1 VGDEIITT
9 RNDRGLLTTASGWV
23 RNGDRW
29 HVRARHPDGSLA
41 VDDAAG
47 RGRLTLPAG
56 YVTDH
61 VTLAYAVTVHKAQG
75 VTVDRAVVVA
85 DDSLSAEALYV
96 GMTRGRRSNTALV
109 ITDALHSDHTPFKPM
124 SARDV
129 LVSALQ
135 RVASEQSA
143 IDTLRHSLAASES
156 LAVLKPRLANID
168 AQVAQYC
175 PPDHTG
181 ELEALAIRRAH
192 IERHAR
198 PGRLTRAGRDDRRR
212 LDALDECRHELEAAQ
227 QRRDEW
233 RADHAD
239 TLRYRDEIAGQV
251 VARGT
256 ALGVTAAVDQ
266 PGHLLHLLGRPPDD
280 EPGRAR
286 WTQLAGQVEAYREE
300 WNVEP
305 AQLHAR
311 PLDSTQHR
319 QWETVTAT
327 IEAESRLAATN
338 CDQGF
343 DRGLGIEL

>member
-1 VGDEIITT
+1 M
-9 RNDRGLLTTASGWV
+9 
-23 RNGDRW
+23 
-29 HVRARHPDGSLA
+29 
-41 VDDAAG
+41 
-47 RGRLTLPAG
+47 
-56 YVTDH
+56 
-61 VTLAYAVTVHKAQG
+61 
-75 VTVDRAVVVA
+75 VA

-175 PPDHTG
+175 PPDHTA

-233 RADHAD
+233 RDRRQGGEPVDPGVRAADA
-239 TLRYRDEIAGQV
+239 LYEARAAGEV
-251 VARGT
+251 
-256 ALGVTAAVDQ
+256 
-266 PGHLLHLLGRPPDD
+266 
-280 EPGRAR
+280 
-286 WTQLAGQVEAYREE
+286 
-300 WNVEP
+300 
-305 AQLHAR
+305 
-311 PLDSTQHR
+311 
-319 QWETVTAT
+319 
-327 IEAESRLAATN
+327 
-338 CDQGF
+338 
-343 DRGLGIEL
+343 